1 MKAPP
6 FHWWRTVFFLIPAIA
21 VATVAL
27 GLVSLVTRP
36 FDRAGRFAHR
46 CAQWWGTAILWTTG
60 VVVDRVGAELPPVA
74 ASCIFVANHSSF
86 YDIPVIFATLPH
98 QLRLMAKATLRQ
110 VPFIGW
116 HLRWSGHLL
125 VNRKNPGAAIFKKMQ
140 RLTTQEASLLVFPEG
155 SRSRN
160 SRVGKFKGGIF
171 LLAIET
177 SWSVVPLSIVGTRDV
192 MPRGRLMTCPG
203 RVTLVVHEPIPTS
216 ELSRGDARALAE
228 RVRQVVASPAGLGLG
243 A

>member
-1 MKAPP
+1 VKAPP

>member
-1 MKAPP
+1 VRLPP
-6 FHWWRTVFFLIPAIA
+6 FHWWRTVFFLIPAITIS
-21 VATVAL
+21 TVLL
-27 GLVSLVTRP
+27 GLISLVTRP

-46 CAQWWGTAILWTTG
+46 CAQWWGSSILWTTG
-60 VVVDRVGAELPPVA
+60 VVVERVGADLPPVTG
-74 ASCIFVANHSSF
+74 SCIFVVNHSSF

-125 VNRKNPGAAIFKKMQ
+125 VNRKKPGAAIFKKMQ

-155 SRSRN
+155 SRSRS

-203 RVTLVVHEPIPTS
+203 RVTLVVHEPIATS
-216 ELSRGDARALAE
+216 GLSRGDARALAE
-228 RVRQVVASPAGLGLG
+228 RVREVVASPPGLGLG

>member
-1 MKAPP
+1 VRLPP
-6 FHWWRTVFFLIPAIA
+6 FHWWRTVFFLIPTIAIA
-21 VATVAL
+21 TVLL

-46 CAQWWGTAILWTTG
+46 CAQWWGSAILRTTG
-60 VVVDRVGAELPPVA
+60 VVVERAGANLPPVT

-98 QLRLMAKATLRQ
+98 QLRLMAKATLGH

-125 VNRKNPGAAIFKKMQ
+125 VNRKKPGAAIFKRMQ
-140 RLTTQEASLLVFPEG
+140 RLTTQGASLLVFPEA
-155 SRSRN
+155 SRTRDG
-160 SRVGKFKGGIF
+160 RVRKFKGGIF

-177 SWSVVPLSIVGTRDV
+177 TWPVVPLSIVGSRDV
-192 MPRGRLMTCPG
+192 MPAGRLMTCPG
-203 RVTLVVHEPIPTS
+203 RVTLVIHEPIPTS
-216 ELSRGDARALAE
+216 HLSRADARALAE
-228 RVRQVVASPAGLGLG
+228 RVRQVVASPQGLGLG

>member
-1 MKAPP
+1 VRVPP
-6 FHWWRTVFFLIPAIA
+6 FHWWRTVFFLIPAIG

-27 GLVSLVTRP
+27 GFLSLVTRP

-46 CAQWWGTAILWTTG
+46 CAQWWGTAILRTTG
-60 VVVDRVGAELPPVA
+60 VVVERAGADLPPVT

-98 QLRLMAKATLRQ
+98 QLRLMAKATLTH

-125 VNRKNPGAAIFKKMQ
+125 VNRKKPGAAIFKKMQ
-140 RLTTQEASLLVFPEG
+140 RLTTQGASLLVFPEG
-155 SRSRN
+155 SRTQDG
-160 SRVGKFKGGIF
+160 RVRKFKGGIF

-177 SWSVVPLSIVGTRDV
+177 TWPVVPLSIVGTRDV
-192 MPRGRLMTCPG
+192 MPSGRLMTCPG
-203 RVTLVVHEPIPTS
+203 RVRLIVHEPIPTS
-216 ELSRGDARALAE
+216 DLSRGDARALAE
-228 RVRQVVASPAGLGLG
+228 RVRQVVASPQGLGLG